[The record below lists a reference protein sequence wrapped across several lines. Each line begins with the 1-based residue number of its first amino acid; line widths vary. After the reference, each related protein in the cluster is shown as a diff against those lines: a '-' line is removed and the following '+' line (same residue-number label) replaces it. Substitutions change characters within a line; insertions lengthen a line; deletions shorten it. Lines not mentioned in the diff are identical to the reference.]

1 MMTIK
6 KNQKGFTLIELMI
19 VVAIIGILAAI
30 AVPNFISYRNKAKVS
45 AGLATAS
52 SIRGAM
58 AGFAA
63 DSIGNSFPAQD
74 RITDWEEL
82 ANLMNDNGATLK
94 TSAVE
99 QGFVTG
105 SVVYTAIEDDTD
117 PNVIGDYSIS
127 VQVAGVP
134 ETQIGYTLILSPSG
148 LEKQSGTP

>member
-1 MMTIK
+1 
-6 KNQKGFTLIELMI
+6 
-19 VVAIIGILAAI
+19 
-30 AVPNFISYRNKAKVS
+30 
-45 AGLATAS
+45 
-52 SIRGAM
+52 M

-105 SVVYTAIEDDTD
+105 SLVYTAIEDDTD
-117 PNVIGDYSIS
+117 AAVIGDYEIS
-127 VQVAGVP
+127 MQVAGVP